1 MTPELQRL
9 LSDLDD
15 VRHSI
20 IELITAA
27 EITFSRD
34 GGSVIAE
41 CLPTVLCRE
50 LDRICDALLNHP
62 A

>member
-1 MTPELQRL
+1 MTHEQRRL

-27 EITFSRD
+27 EITFCRD
-34 GGSVIAE
+34 GGAVIAD

-50 LDRICDALLNHP
+50 LDRVCDALLNHP

>member
-34 GGSVIAE
+34 GGTVIAD

-50 LDRICDALLNHP
+50 LDRVCDGLIGR
-62 A
+62 